1 VFPPTTPNDLSI
13 DDLSEKELAKLF
25 GELDEF
31 APTIPDALTQHHLKI
46 SGVRDAD
53 VRVTRLVSLAAQKII
68 SQIVTDARICA
79 QQRLEMQAKD
89 KRERGFD
96 PKDRR
101 VVMTLEDLMAALTD
115 YGLGIRK
122 PAYFVGGV
130 TE

>member
-1 VFPPTTPNDLSI
+1 MCVSRDSFHSRR
-13 DDLSEKELAKLF
+13 KKLLPKSSRTR
-25 GELDEF
+25 GY
-31 APTIPDALTQHHLKI
+31 AHN
-46 SGVRDAD
+46 SGWK
-53 VRVTRLVSLAAQKII
+53 L
-68 SQIVTDARICA
+68 
-79 QQRLEMQAKD
+79 QAKD

>member
-1 VFPPTTPNDLSI
+1 
-13 DDLSEKELAKLF
+13 
-25 GELDEF
+25 
-31 APTIPDALTQHHLKI
+31 
-46 SGVRDAD
+46 VRDAD

-130 TE
+130 AE